1 MLQRM
6 PEPAARISVVIPA
19 LNEQDAIGRVV
30 AAMPWQQIAECIVVD
45 NGSTDDT
52 AAVARAAGARVI
64 TSPRGYGAACFAGAA
79 AALPTSDILV
89 FLDGDGSDDPADFDR
104 MTQPVLDGTED
115 FTIGSR
121 LKHADPGSLMG
132 SQIFAAHFVGLLM
145 RVFLQARYTD
155 MGPFRVMR
163 REALQSLDMQER
175 TFGWNLEMQI
185 KAVQRGLRVREI
197 PVHWRNRIA
206 GESKVSGDL
215 RASCKT
221 AARIVEVFVRVGLL
235 RRR

>member
-1 MLQRM
+1 
-6 PEPAARISVVIPA
+6 
-19 LNEQDAIGRVV
+19 
-30 AAMPWQQIAECIVVD
+30 
-45 NGSTDDT
+45 
-52 AAVARAAGARVI
+52 
-64 TSPRGYGAACFAGAA
+64 
-79 AALPTSDILV
+79 
-89 FLDGDGSDDPADFDR
+89 
-104 MTQPVLDGTED
+104 
-115 FTIGSR
+115 
-121 LKHADPGSLMG
+121 
-132 SQIFAAHFVGLLM
+132 M